1 MRSGGSLDFPTKTN
15 REMIGSSIRDPA
27 AYVSLPAV
35 KEAKG
40 FRILHLASLAVAQ
53 A

>member
-1 MRSGGSLDFPTKTN
+1 MRSGGSLDFPTKTK
-15 REMIGSSIRDPA
+15 REMIGPSIQDPA
-27 AYVSLPAV
+27 VYVSLAAV

-40 FRILHLASLAVAQ
+40 FRILRLVSLAVAR